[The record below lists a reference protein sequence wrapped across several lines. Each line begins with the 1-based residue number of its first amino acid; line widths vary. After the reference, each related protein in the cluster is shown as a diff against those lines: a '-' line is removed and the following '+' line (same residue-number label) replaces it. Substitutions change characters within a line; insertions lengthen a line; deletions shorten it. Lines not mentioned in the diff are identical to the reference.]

1 MAITHGKDGSLKLTT
16 SLVASI
22 TDWTL
27 TTGLDVVDSSAQGDI
42 WKTNVAG
49 LASWT
54 VTGNGHLNLADTQQK
69 AIHDVLMTATPT
81 GALSTLR
88 PYISTS
94 YYSGNVLITG
104 VTISASVTDT
114 CKFSFT
120 AVGTG
125 AVVYNA

>member
-1 MAITHGKDGSLKLTT
+1 MAVTHGKDGSLKLTT
-16 SLVASI
+16 SLVAAI

-27 TTGLDVVDSSAQGDI
+27 TTGLDVVDGSAQGDT

-54 VTGNGHLNLADTQQK
+54 VAGNGHLNLADTQQK
-69 AIHDVLMTATPT
+69 AIHDVLVTPTPT
-81 GALSTLR
+81 GALATLR
-88 PYISTS
+88 EYVSTS
-94 YYSGNVLITG
+94 YYSGSVLITG

-125 AVVYNA
+125 VLSYNA